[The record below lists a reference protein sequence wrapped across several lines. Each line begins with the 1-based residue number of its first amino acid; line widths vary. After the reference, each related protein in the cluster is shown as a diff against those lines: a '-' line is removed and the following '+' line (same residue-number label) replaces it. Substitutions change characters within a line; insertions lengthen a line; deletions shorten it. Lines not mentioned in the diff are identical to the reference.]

1 MAASIA
7 AAIRCE
13 LVLRLGVVDEEQ
25 DVRGLHMG
33 PRELLD
39 GTIVGPLSA
48 GEGEHALPLGG
59 ACDLQRK
66 ARLADPARP
75 PDDQRRPR
83 AFAELG
89 EKQVRVGMEAA
100 GRNAALARELGKRE
114 VRQGRRVEELAE
126 GARGRRGVGVDRR
139 QASRKSAEPSVAQ
152 RRSPGENA
160 RKVLSAADL
169 DDDSSQMIQPR
180 MQLGDRLEVPLDLAL
195 QPVHG
200 GFVGEGRADAEPV
213 CRDGALTIEPRG
225 MRRGQDLRL
234 LLSAELRQR
243 FLEDRGD
250 PAPIAFGTIVPR
262 VAMELALQ
270 RGSSAVTLIDQV
282 DAAVAPANRMLDKIR
297 KLGRAKRFPDELL
310 EGATDILPHEYAALE
325 IEVRRIGRRERHLQ
339 VAC

>member
-1 MAASIA
+1 MPCRSAAR
-7 AAIRCE
+7 AISSARR
-13 LVLRLGVVDEEQ
+13 VLPIPP
-25 DVRGLHMG
+25 G
-33 PRELLD
+33 PP
-39 GTIVGPLSA
+39 TTSA
-48 GEGEHALPLGG
+48 GREPSLSS
-59 ACDLQRK
+59 
-66 ARLADPARP
+66 ARSRSGSGWRP
-75 PDDQRRPR
+75 P
-83 AFAELG
+83 
-89 EKQVRVGMEAA
+89 

-152 RRSPGENA
+152 RPSPGENA